1 MLIQIVL
8 QIALGIAALLVV
20 YLDYKWYDKRKAA
33 FKNSRKYLII
43 LMGLI
48 LILNIVNVVESEN
61 THVEETIF
69 LQERL
74 NNLKDSLSSVIQV
87 SNDLNNKL
95 GPIIEMAKYRYP
107 TLTVE
112 EAVKKM
118 EEDLESLE
126 KKTEVLEVSEQVRQL
141 SDESFY
147 KLKRSKPQLDA
158 KLEILENGDINILI
172 NFKNNV
178 PIRFNPDLILEENGY
193 GLVVKFYNKWPEIYP
208 EKGRTYK
215 FKYDDLKN
223 LKYVQERAAVI
234 KLKIEYESVYINEVK
249 DQTLKGVIEKKYLLN
264 IPQQT
269 YREI

>member
-74 NNLKDSLSSVIQV
+74 NSLKDSLSSVKQV

-107 TLTVE
+107 TLSVE

-118 EEDLESLE
+118 ESDFESLE
-126 KKTEVLEVSEQVRQL
+126 KKTEVLEDNEQIRQL
-141 SDESFY
+141 SEESYY
-147 KLKRSKPQLDA
+147 KLKRDKASNRCKA
-158 KLEILENGDINILI
+158 
-172 NFKNNV
+172 
-178 PIRFNPDLILEENGY
+178 
-193 GLVVKFYNKWPEIYP
+193 
-208 EKGRTYK
+208 
-215 FKYDDLKN
+215 
-223 LKYVQERAAVI
+223 
-234 KLKIEYESVYINEVK
+234 
-249 DQTLKGVIEKKYLLN
+249 
-264 IPQQT
+264 
-269 YREI
+269 